1 MNDIRHVTY
10 QSIDAS
16 GLLGTL
22 EDAIPEDLHRFLS
35 VAQAGVLIPSA
46 CFCFFALMGCML
58 RACRRSDRLGRPCIL
73 SIIIQTALAFS
84 LASIAVEVAGY
95 KAVGKALG
103 EAEERI
109 PGRSVQLASAI
120 GPAIWITVAAAILL
134 AITTIIYI
142 GELCHIHRRHKKAR
156 WQQQQ
161 QALEMGPVHH

>member
-1 MNDIRHVTY
+1 MYTQHAMYV
-10 QSIDAS
+10 DAS

-22 EDAIPEDLHRFLS
+22 EDAIPEELHRFLS

-46 CFCFFALMGCML
+46 CFCFFALVGCLL
-58 RACRRSDRLGRPCIL
+58 RACRRSDRLGRPCLL
-73 SIIIQTALAFS
+73 SIIIETALAFA

-103 EAEERI
+103 EAEEHL

-134 AITTIIYI
+134 AITTIIYVA
-142 GELCHIHRRHKKAR
+142 ELCHIRRRQKRSR

-161 QALEMGPVHH
+161 EALEMGPVH